1 MNCNIKKWIRSKDEL
16 TRFEQGII
24 NKYPENLLSA
34 VAEGGRGDGKSML
47 CYLITARILQ
57 YLHGIHIDDAF
68 PMALDHFLWT
78 VPQTLKAIDEV
89 IDNTDYTDILKYDRE
104 HKYRIL
110 VVDDAGTHMS
120 KYRFYTDVASVDD
133 LKGRLDTIRD
143 VTCGLLMTTP
153 AMSGLLSFLREYPDN
168 KIIELKTYHGGSEYD
183 RIAYIRDKRL
193 KWARTGKLKYPP
205 IKTSIYVYDWAY
217 ADYKKR
223 KRLALKKLFDSQKR
237 SKKNEVIKMFRVIKK
252 LNPKLTN
259 DEIIVKLGLSED
271 VLSMFKEFEIIDD
284 ENI

>member
-1 MNCNIKKWIRSKDEL
+1 MNCNIKKWIKSKGEL

-24 NKYPENLLSA
+24 NKYPENLLPA
-34 VAEGGRGDGKSML
+34 VVEGGRGTGKSMF
-47 CYLITARILQ
+47 CYLVTARIMQ

-78 VPQTLKAIDEV
+78 VPQTLKVIDKV
-89 IDNTDYTDILKYDRE
+89 IDNTDYNDILKYDRE

-120 KYRFYTDVASVDD
+120 KYRFYTDVASVDG

-168 KIIELKTYHGGSEYD
+168 KTVTLSTYSEGNTDYD
-183 RIAYIRDKRL
+183 RIVNIRNKRL
-193 KWARTGKLKYPP
+193 KWARYGKRAYPP

-217 ADYKKR
+217 ADYKKK
-223 KRLALKKLFDSQKR
+223 KRIALKNLFDKQKKT
-237 SKKNEVIKMFRVIKK
+237 KKNEVIKMFRVIRK
-252 LNPKLTN
+252 LNPKISN
-259 DEIIVKLGLSED
+259 EEIIVKLGLSED
-271 VLSMFKEFEIIDD
+271 VLSMFD